1 MRDPKVWKDGDIYYM
16 MMGSSYHDAGRVL
29 FYTSKDGENWTY
41 ANQCRPE
48 SYGWTIE
55 CPDLFSQNDQWIFI
69 GCPMRLTPGE
79 KKYPDQAVWALA
91 EFDPKTCELKLPDT
105 HSYVDYGLDLYAPQ
119 TTLDAEGRRVMISWM
134 RMPMAVTDSTDRP
147 AWNGMMS
154 SARVVEEKEGH
165 LYFHM
170 HPQVDA
176 YLSAETTAEEA
187 AESGKVFRDPDG
199 SF

>member
-1 MRDPKVWKDGDIYYM
+1 M
-16 MMGSSYHDAGRVL
+16 
-29 FYTSKDGENWTY
+29 
-41 ANQCRPE
+41 
-48 SYGWTIE
+48 
-55 CPDLFSQNDQWIFI
+55 
-69 GCPMRLTPGE
+69 
-79 KKYPDQAVWALA
+79 
-91 EFDPKTCELKLPDT
+91 
-105 HSYVDYGLDLYAPQ
+105 DYGLDLYAPQ